1 MSATSRLCS
10 PLSATALTAD
20 GLFAF
25 SVETCE
31 GDGFRLEPTM
41 RFAHSQRLRRDHRAR
56 GSAYGRSWIQSAS
69 TRREAGAD
77 APGLICVF
85 GKTERQVGA

>member
-1 MSATSRLCS
+1 
-10 PLSATALTAD
+10 
-20 GLFAF
+20 
-25 SVETCE
+25 
-31 GDGFRLEPTM
+31 M
-41 RFAHSQRLRRDHRAR
+41 RFAHGQRYVETIARRLSLRPLL
-56 GSAYGRSWIQSAS
+56 IQSAS